1 LEFSAGFNLGPQ
13 NTILHSQGIM
23 DQIKLTLRINAEVH
37 EALKRQSQKTNTSID
52 EIAENIFRIYFNRN
66 HPFTEDAK
74 ELKDI
79 SKNSLRA
86 RLIKYL

>member
-1 LEFSAGFNLGPQ
+1 MF
-13 NTILHSQGIM
+13 GIY
-23 DQIKLTLRINAEVH
+23 V
-37 EALKRQSQKTNTSID
+37 
-52 EIAENIFRIYFNRN
+52 NRN

-79 SKNSLRA
+79 SKNSLRD